1 MTGQD
6 AVNVA
11 KTFVDKVGID
21 GVILTKMDGDTRGG
35 AALSIKAVTGKP
47 ILYVGMG
54 EKLSDLEQFY
64 PERMAS
70 RILGMGDV
78 MSLIEKAEAA
88 LDQDQAAE
96 MQKKLKKMDF
106 DFNDYLT
113 SMEQMKKMG
122 GIGSILNMLPGIGN
136 KMPRISRSMIDE
148 KALDRTKVDH
158 PFHDTGRADQSG
170 NPQCIPQEPHRQRRR
185 S

>member
-96 MQKKLKKMDF
+96 MQKKLKK
-106 DFNDYLT
+106 
-113 SMEQMKKMG
+113 
-122 GIGSILNMLPGIGN
+122 
-136 KMPRISRSMIDE
+136 
-148 KALDRTKVDH
+148 H
-158 PFHDTGRADQSG
+158 
-170 NPQCIPQEPHRQRRR
+170 
-185 S
+185 

>member
-1 MTGQD
+1 MVIPE
-6 AVNVA
+6 AVQP
-11 KTFVDKVGID
+11 F
-21 GVILTKMDGDTRGG
+21 
-35 AALSIKAVTGKP
+35 LSTVTGKP

-78 MSLIEKAEAA
+78 MSLIEKAEASIDKEQA
-88 LDQDQAAE
+88 QD

-113 SMEQMKKMG
+113 SMEQMNKMG
-122 GIGSILNMLPGIGN
+122 GIGSILNMLPGMGG
-136 KMPRISRSMIDE
+136 KMKDIEGMIDE
-148 KALDRTKVDH
+148 KAWT
-158 PFHDTGRADQSG
+158 
-170 NPQCIPQEPHRQRRR
+170 EPSQL
-185 S
+185 SFP

>member
-1 MTGQD
+1 
-6 AVNVA
+6 
-11 KTFVDKVGID
+11 
-21 GVILTKMDGDTRGG
+21 MDGDTRGG
-35 AALSIKAVTGKP
+35 AALSIKSVTGKP

-88 LDQDQAAE
+88 VDQEAAQE
-96 MQKKLKKMDF
+96 MSKKLKKMDF

-113 SMEQMKKMG
+113 SLEQMNKIAE
-122 GIGSILNMLPGIGN
+122 IGSSHTIKSGFTA
-136 KMPRISRSMIDE
+136 S
-148 KALDRTKVDH
+148 A
-158 PFHDTGRADQSG
+158 RA
-170 NPQCIPQEPHRQRRR
+170 IPTRWRCPPEN
-185 S
+185 SCA

>member
-1 MTGQD
+1 MMQELADIKANIQVDATILIVDAMTGQD

-11 KTFVDKVGID
+11 STFADKVGID

-78 MSLIEKAEAA
+78 MSLIEKAEASIDKEQA
-88 LDQDQAAE
+88 QD
-96 MQKKLKKMDF
+96 MQKKLRKWT
-106 DFNDYLT
+106 LT
-113 SMEQMKKMG
+113 STITLPVWTDEQDG
-122 GIGSILNMLPGIGN
+122 RYRQYPEYA
-136 KMPRISRSMIDE
+136 SRY
-148 KALDRTKVDH
+148 
-158 PFHDTGRADQSG
+158 GR
-170 NPQCIPQEPHRQRRR
+170 
-185 S
+185 

>member
-11 KTFVDKVGID
+11 KTFDDKVGID
-21 GVILTKMDGDTRGG
+21 GVILTKLDGDTRGG

-78 MSLIEKAEAA
+78 MSLIEKAQAA
-88 LDQDQAAE
+88 LDQDQ
-96 MQKKLKKMDF
+96 
-106 DFNDYLT
+106 
-113 SMEQMKKMG
+113 
-122 GIGSILNMLPGIGN
+122 GSRDG
-136 KMPRISRSMIDE
+136 E
-148 KALDRTKVDH
+148 EA
-158 PFHDTGRADQSG
+158 Q
-170 NPQCIPQEPHRQRRR
+170 
-185 S
+185 